1 MSGGRILLLLF
12 GILLLLGS
20 FPLIIGGGILLW
32 VEISLTDG
40 EGYISTR
47 DYQLES
53 DSYAIVTESAH
64 IDIDE
69 EWNWGWGWL
78 GNWDLGDLVTFKVE
92 GSNRDTSKGIFIGV
106 AEAEELPWQ
115 EYIHDVEYDEIIQF
129 SFSPYEVNY
138 QNHPGSAE
146 PEAPASQIFWE
157 DKAFGTGTQDLE
169 WELETGTYS
178 MVLMNQDGSRDVDV
192 DISLGV
198 KIPLI
203 FGFAV
208 GLLVGGIVAITIGI
222 LAIIFSLRGR
232 RRSRPSKTMHT
243 KPMHIIKRV

>member
-1 MSGGRILLLLF
+1 MSGGRILLLLL
-12 GILLLLGS
+12 GILLLLGAVP
-20 FPLIIGGGILLW
+20 FIIGGGILLW
-32 VEISLTDG
+32 VDIALKDG

-47 DYQLES
+47 AYQLES
-53 DSYAIVTESAH
+53 DSYAIVTEHARVDLNEGWS
-64 IDIDE
+64 
-69 EWNWGWGWL
+69 WGWFRS
-78 GNWDLGDLVTFKVE
+78 WDLGDLVTLKIE
-92 GSNRDTSKGIFIGV
+92 GTSNNPNGIFIGV
-106 AEAEELPWQ
+106 AEAEESAWQ
-115 EYIHDVEYDEIIQF
+115 EYISDVEYDEIIQF
-129 SFSPYEVNY
+129 SFSPYEVAY
-138 QNHPGSAE
+138 QNHPGSSE
-146 PEAPASQIFWE
+146 PEAPASQTFWK

-178 MVLMNQDGSRDVDV
+178 MVLMNQDGSRDVDA

-222 LAIIFSLRGR
+222 LVIIFSLRGR
-232 RRSRPSKTMHT
+232 RRSRLSKPRHT

>member
-12 GILLLLGS
+12 GILLMLGA
-20 FPLIIGGGILLW
+20 FPFIIGGGILLW

-53 DSYAIVTESAH
+53 DSYAIVTESAR

-69 EWNWGWGWL
+69 EWNWGWGWF

-178 MVLMNQDGSRDVDV
+178 MVLMNQDGSRDVDA

-208 GLLVGGIVAITIGI
+208 GLLVGGIVAITVGI

-232 RRSRPSKTMHT
+232 RRSRPSKIMHT